1 MNCTEPALLSLGHF
15 ESFMRRLCFNCTLFL
30 FVENVVSPISSLSFT
45 WFLGVHEYRFFQ
57 ALLEYEKNKLK
68 NGELPFSD
76 GPLTESMRAEN
87 QVTFNS

>member
-1 MNCTEPALLSLGHF
+1 LHTF
-15 ESFMRRLCFNCTLFL
+15 SFF
-30 FVENVVSPISSLSFT
+30 ENVVSRISSLSFT
-45 WFLGVHEYRFFQ
+45 WFLEFTSIVFFQ